1 MADNIWTAAV
11 EGIAARGRA
20 NNGAEGDYHDEEGF
34 LCCGK
39 CRTRKEGDITIGEK
53 TLRVPH
59 LCKCESEASR
69 QREAEEKAAEFR
81 KQCERLR
88 KDGITDPSYLSQNFT
103 QDDNRNARISDVCRR
118 YVEHWPEMKADNN
131 VTGAAFDITTLV
143 SGAKWSTK
151 RSGSPASLEL
161 TAIVNDEIQWSHGG
175 IVTLLDDKTGLFYGY
190 VVKISQNEKEQV
202 QITAYDQT
210 WYLKKNKDTYV
221 FKGKRADQVLKQIA
235 EDFKLKTGSLANTG
249 YSIPSMIEDGQT
261 LFDIVLKAI
270 DYTLINTG
278 KMFVLWDNFGKLTL
292 TDVETAKLDLFVGDG
307 SLATGFTYESEI
319 DSEAYNKIK
328 LVKDNKKT
336 GKRDVYIFQDSKN
349 MTLWGI
355 LQDYEVVDEDMNEAQ
370 IKKRGGQMLELYNRP
385 KRSFSVSAIADLSVR
400 AGRALYIGIGAV
412 GVKSFFIVEE
422 ATHDLLKETMSLKL
436 KVV

>member
-1 MADNIWTAAV
+1 M
-11 EGIAARGRA
+11 
-20 NNGAEGDYHDEEGF
+20 
-34 LCCGK
+34 
-39 CRTRKEGDITIGEK
+39 
-53 TLRVPH
+53 
-59 LCKCESEASR
+59 
-69 QREAEEKAAEFR
+69 
-81 KQCERLR
+81 
-88 KDGITDPSYLSQNFT
+88 
-103 QDDNRNARISDVCRR
+103 
-118 YVEHWPEMKADNN
+118 
-131 VTGAAFDITTLV
+131 
-143 SGAKWSTK
+143 
-151 RSGSPASLEL
+151 
-161 TAIVNDEIQWSHGG
+161 
-175 IVTLLDDKTGLFYGY
+175 
-190 VVKISQNEKEQV
+190 
-202 QITAYDQT
+202 
-210 WYLKKNKDTYV
+210 
-221 FKGKRADQVLKQIA
+221 KQIA

-355 LQDYEVVDEDMNEAQ
+355 LQDYEVVNENMNEAQ

-400 AGRALYIGIGAV
+400 AGRALYIEIGAV